1 MTEFNTPLET
11 LYACR
16 NHWSWLA
23 ITGSACKPTY
33 NPSKKWAFYCA
44 CCEYIRHKRNG
55 YNGEESI
62 CNYCPLTGYAWDRSD
77 DFETVPCDSGCTAI
91 TNSIY
96 ESWTIVKG
104 KESRTKYAL
113 QMVQACNRAIE
124 DILLN
129 SSDEEDE

>member
-1 MTEFNTPLET
+1 MSKFNTPLEA

-23 ITGSACKPTY
+23 ITGSEYKSSY
-33 NPSKKWAFYCA
+33 RPSRDWAFYCA
-44 CCEYIRHKRNG
+44 CCEYMRHRGNG
-55 YNGEESI
+55 VNNSGKYI
-62 CNYCPLTGYAWDRSD
+62 CNHCPLTGYAWDKSK
-77 DFETVPCDSGCTAI
+77 DFETAPCDTYG

-96 ESWTIVKG
+96 ENWTNA
-104 KESRTKYAL
+104 EFTELWYKYAL

-129 SSDEEDE
+129 SNEEVEE

>member
-1 MTEFNTPLET
+1 MSKFNTPLEA

-23 ITGSACKPTY
+23 ITGSEYKTSY
-33 NPSKKWAFYCA
+33 RPSKDWTFYCA
-44 CCEYIRHKRNG
+44 CCEYMGHIGGGSNVD
-55 YNGEESI
+55 GEYV
-62 CNYCPLTGYAWDRSD
+62 CNYCPLTGYAWNRAE
-77 DFETVPCDSGCTAI
+77 DFETAPCETDY

-96 ESWTIVKG
+96 DNWEGAYSQ
-104 KESRTKYAL
+104 EHLTKYAL

-129 SSDEEDE
+129 SSEEGK